1 MRIYTGK
8 TFPLSGKM
16 KYQRASRYHGP
27 LTDLY
32 ENRLK
37 PSDDKETYGIL
48 DTIVSDNKNDNE
60 RALLF
65 YLLNET
71 VTFSDGALSEML
83 GYSFIFSNPAY
94 VFEYFLTH
102 KSLMIEYALHCG
114 YKFSLDNRC
123 TDEPHISYDMLMK
136 KVKDGIAGQKYN
148 NLINEF
154 DRMLIQTIK
163 DSVN

>member
-1 MRIYTGK
+1 MI
-8 TFPLSGKM
+8 S
-16 KYQRASRYHGP
+16 
-27 LTDLY
+27 
-32 ENRLK
+32 
-37 PSDDKETYGIL
+37 
-48 DTIVSDNKNDNE
+48 KNDNE
-60 RALLF
+60 RALLL

-83 GYSFIFSNPAY
+83 GYYCTAFIFSNPAY